1 LPSFR
6 TKVSARRGLYLAL
19 SAQVE
24 RQLREAYARK
34 FETEQVTQSSIADKL
49 GIDRSAVHR
58 RLTGRTNMTLETLAD
73 MVWALDLAIEVRI
86 SDAGDSEAQ
95 AKAEHYLA
103 ARAAQATPG
112 TTREI
117 LARAGK
123 RKRPRAGDRLDA
135 G

>member
-6 TKVSARRGLYLAL
+6 TKVSARRVVYLAL

-34 FETEQVTQSSIADKL
+34 FETGQATQSSIADKL

-58 RLTGRTNMTLETLAD
+58 RLTGRMNMTLETLAD
-73 MVWALDLAIEVRI
+73 MVWALDQAIEVRI
-86 SDAGDSEAQ
+86 GDATGPAAQ
-95 AKAEHYLA
+95 AGAERHLAAHA
-103 ARAAQATPG
+103 ARAKPG
-112 TTREI
+112 VTRDI

-123 RKRPRAGDRLDA
+123 RQRTRAGDRLDV

>member
-1 LPSFR
+1 MPSFR
-6 TKVSARRGLYLAL
+6 TKVSARRGVYLAL

-34 FETEQVTQSSIADKL
+34 FEAGLATQASIAEKL

-73 MVWALDLAIEVRI
+73 MAWALDQAVEVRI
-86 SDAGDSEAQ
+86 ADVGEATERRVGAAEA
-95 AKAEHYLA
+95 AK
-103 ARAAQATPG
+103 PG
-112 TTREI
+112 TAREI

-123 RKRPRAGDRLDA
+123 RQRPRAGDRMDA

>member
-1 LPSFR
+1 
-6 TKVSARRGLYLAL
+6 VYLAL

-34 FETEQVTQSSIADKL
+34 FEAGLATQSSIAEKL

-73 MVWALDLAIEVRI
+73 MVWALDQAIEVRI
-86 SDAGDSEAQ
+86 DDAGEGAQ
-95 AKAEHYLA
+95 AEAERHVA
-103 ARAAQATPG
+103 ARAARAKPG
-112 TTREI
+112 AAREI

-123 RKRPRAGDRLDA
+123 RQRPRAGDRLDA